1 MSDMS
6 PAAPRVAS
14 VAVSAPP
21 HRHRQGDIAAV
32 FAEAFLSADA
42 VVRRQFTGIAAHTG
56 IAYRNL
62 SLPLAEY
69 RRPRTFTEYNET
81 WTATARRVGLD
92 ALEQALATAGVRPGE
107 VGAVITTTT
116 TGVSVPSFDA
126 ELIQRAGLPGHVA
139 RMPLLGLGCA
149 GGAAGLSRVHDYL
162 RGRPDDVAVLVS
174 VELCSLNFQYAD
186 TSVANLVATSLFG
199 DAAAAVVVLGAR
211 RAREAAGPA
220 LVAARSRLHPGTEHL
235 MGMRVGNGGFAAFLS
250 PEVPGF
256 AEKHL
261 PGEVHDFLA
270 GHGLSTED
278 VAAWVCHPGGP
289 KIMEAL
295 DRGLGLPPGALARSR
310 DSLAEYG
317 NVSSASVLD
326 VLRRTLA
333 APPATGST
341 GLLLALGPG
350 LTSELLLLSW

>member
-6 PAAPRVAS
+6 PVAPRVAS

-21 HRHRQGDIAAV
+21 HRHRQGDIATV

-92 ALEQALATAGVRPGE
+92 ALEQALAAAGVRPGE

-116 TGVSVPSFDA
+116 TGVCVPSFDA
-126 ELIQRAGLPGHVA
+126 ELIQRAGLPAHVA

-270 GHGLSTED
+270 GHGLSTQD

-295 DRGLGLPPGALARSR
+295 DRGLALPPGALARSR

-333 APPATGST
+333 APPATGSA